1 MKLPRAVPIY
11 GLFTIPM
18 GRLFKVCA
26 EPCMYS
32 PGYIRSNKPRWPR
45 ISAIGAAPCA
55 YPGCTNPP
63 TSPVHAWC
71 KEHDRKGGHPH
82 G

>member
-1 MKLPRAVPIY
+1 MKLLRLPRATPIY
-11 GLFTIPM
+11 GLFTLPM

-32 PGYIRSNKPRWPR
+32 PGYIQSNKPRWP
-45 ISAIGAAPCA
+45 SGAL
-55 YPGCTNPP
+55 
-63 TSPVHAWC
+63 
-71 KEHDRKGGHPH
+71 ERRH